1 MATAGAVTVDRMTEP
16 DVAPIGPAAAS
27 WLPVGL
33 LAAVAIAIA
42 AYGLAAASDDTVRAA
57 DVVRV
62 VLVVAWAIAGAL
74 ALRRPGIRRLGLLVL
89 IGAVAGAVAFAG
101 ARVGDTKAGS
111 TGTAGRFVATFGCLL
126 LMALSAQALLALP
139 TGTLATRARRVT
151 AIVGYGFAAI
161 AGLALWAGPGHVSVG
176 VGALGWII
184 AVAVA
189 LPTAHRQYLLTA
201 GVERQRLQWLG
212 CGAVIAGEIA
222 LVAAALDLFL
232 GWPAHVGAIAAG
244 ATVLLPL
251 ALAASTSERLVAR
264 VDRVLV
270 HTVSITGLTA
280 VVIAV
285 YLVIVVGLGST
296 PSDADR
302 QVLGL
307 SMVAAAIAAIGYV
320 PARTRLSDVANR
332 LVYGE
337 REAPDEVLRTFG
349 TRLTRAIPMDELLL
363 QLVES
368 LRKTMGLSSAEI
380 WTGGA
385 DVLERAA
392 AVPDRGPGTLAVGE
406 RERQI
411 VARAGVSGNAWTT
424 VWLPAVLDGRGNVQ
438 MRVAPITHSGELLG
452 LIVVERAADRD
463 AFSDEEDRVLTELAR
478 QAGLALH
485 NVQLDSALQATLDEV
500 RRQAEELRASRSR
513 IVATA
518 DAERRKIERN
528 LHDGA
533 QQHLVAL
540 AVNLRLVKD
549 MLVDDPETANEMLD
563 ALAAD
568 VKTTIQELRDL
579 AHGIYPPLLLDSGL
593 AEALR
598 AAAARSPLDVAVMAD
613 DIGRYPAEVEAA
625 VYFCCLEALQ
635 NAAKHA
641 PDATVA
647 VHLREESG
655 GLLFDV
661 ADTGPGFDVALAT
674 QGHGYLNMSD
684 RVGAIGGSV
693 RWESTPGGGATVT
706 GSIPLTSS

>member
-1 MATAGAVTVDRMTEP
+1 MSTAGAVTLDRMTDP
-16 DVAPIGPAAAS
+16 DSSTMSPVATAS
-27 WLPVGL
+27 WFPVGL
-33 LAAVAIAIA
+33 VGLPAVAIAV
-42 AYGLAAASDDTVRAA
+42 YGIVAASRDEVRAA
-57 DVVRV
+57 DVVRA
-62 VLVVAWAIAGAL
+62 VLVVAWAIAGTL
-74 ALRRPGIRRLGLLVL
+74 ALRRPGVRRLGKLVL
-89 IGAVAGAVAFAG
+89 IGAVLGAVAFAG
-101 ARVGDTKAGS
+101 ARVGDIRSGEV
-111 TGTAGRFVATFGCLL
+111 GTAGRFVATLACPL
-126 LMALSAQALLALP
+126 LMALSGHALLALP
-139 TGTLATRARRVT
+139 NGLLTTRARRTT
-151 AIVGYGFAAI
+151 AIVGYALAVIAAV
-161 AGLALWAGPGHVSVG
+161 ALWAGPGHVSVG
-176 VGALGWII
+176 VGAIGWVL
-184 AVAVA
+184 AVAA
-189 LPTAHRQYLLTA
+189 TLPSAHRQYLLSA
-201 GVERQRLQWLG
+201 GVDRQRLQWLG

-222 LVAAALDLFL
+222 LVAAALNVFL
-232 GWPAHVGAIAAG
+232 GWPAHVGATAAA
-244 ATVLLPL
+244 ATVLLP
-251 ALAASTSERLVAR
+251 AGFAASTSERLVAR
-264 VDRVLV
+264 VDRALV

-285 YLVIVVGLGST
+285 YLLIVVGLGTT

-307 SMVAAAIAAIGYV
+307 SMVAAAIAAIAYV
-320 PARTRLSDVANR
+320 PARTRLGDVANR

-349 TRLTRAIPMDELLL
+349 SRLTRAIPMDELLL

-368 LRKTMGLSSAEI
+368 LRKTMGLGRAEI

-385 DVLERAA
+385 DVLERSA
-392 AVPDRGPGTLAVGE
+392 AVPDRGPATLAIGE

-411 VARAGVSGNAWTT
+411 VARAGVSGNAWAN
-424 VWLPAVLDGRGNVQ
+424 VWLPALLTHHGDAQ
-438 MRVAPITHSGELLG
+438 LRVAPITHSGELLG
-452 LIVVERAADRD
+452 LIVVDRGADRD
-463 AFSDEEDRVLTELAR
+463 AFSEDEDRVLTELAR

-549 MLVDDPETANEMLD
+549 MLADDPDGANEMLD

-568 VKTTIQELRDL
+568 VKSTIQELRDL

-598 AAAARSPLDVAVMAD
+598 AAAGRSPLDVAVIAD
-613 DIGRYPAEVEAA
+613 DIGRYPSEVEAA

-641 PDATVA
+641 DGATVA
-647 VHLREESG
+647 VHLREDAG

-661 ADTGPGFDVALAT
+661 ADSGPGFDVAVAT
-674 QGHGYLNMSD
+674 QGHGFLNMSD
-684 RVGAIGGSV
+684 RVGAIGGTV
-693 RWESTPGGGATVT
+693 RWESTPGGGATVA
-706 GSIPLTSS
+706 GSIPLT

>member
-1 MATAGAVTVDRMTEP
+1 MTDVDATVKPVT
-16 DVAPIGPAAAS
+16 AS
-27 WLPVGL
+27 ETLFPLGIVGVF
-33 LAAVAIAIA
+33 AVAIAGYGLIA
-42 AYGLAAASDDTVRAA
+42 ASADVVRAA
-57 DVVRV
+57 DVIRA
-62 VLVVAWAIAGAL
+62 VLVASWAVAGVL
-74 ALRRPGIRRLGLLVL
+74 ALRRAAVRRLSLLVL
-89 IGAVAGAVAFAG
+89 VGALLGAVAFAG
-101 ARVGDTKAGS
+101 ARVGDTKTGDA
-111 TGTAGRFVATFGCLL
+111 GTAGRFVATLVCPL
-126 LMALSAQALLALP
+126 LMAVSAHALLSLP
-139 TGTLATRARRVT
+139 RGLLGSRPRRFLAIACYAT
-151 AIVGYGFAAI
+151 AVV
-161 AGLALWAGPGHVSVG
+161 AGLALWIGPGHVSVG
-176 VGALGWII
+176 VGAVGWTL
-184 AVAVA
+184 AVMVA
-189 LPTAHRQYLLTA
+189 LPSAHRQYLSTA
-201 GVERQRLQWLG
+201 SVDRQRLQWLG
-212 CGAVIAGEIA
+212 CGAAVAAEIA
-222 LVAAALDLFL
+222 LVAAALDVFL

-244 ATVLLPL
+244 ATVLLPI
-251 ALAASTSERLVAR
+251 ALGASTSERLVAR

-270 HTVSITGLTA
+270 HTVSVTGLTV

-285 YLVIVVGLGST
+285 YLLVVVGLGNS

-307 SMVAAAIAAIGYV
+307 SMIAAAIAALAYV
-320 PARTRLSDVANR
+320 PARTRLGDFANR

-349 TRLTRAIPMDELLL
+349 SRLTRAIPMDELLL

-368 LRKTMGLSSAEI
+368 LRKTMGLTAAEI

-385 DVLERAA
+385 DVLELSA
-392 AVPDRGPGTLAVGE
+392 AVPDRGAGALAIGE

-411 VARAGVSGNAWTT
+411 VARAGVSGNAWAN
-424 VWLPAVLDGRGNVQ
+424 VWLPALLEGRGDSQV
-438 MRVAPITHSGELLG
+438 RVAPITHSGELLG
-452 LIVVERAADRD
+452 IIVVERAADRD
-463 AFSDEEDRVLTELAR
+463 AFSEEEDRVLTELAR

-549 MLVDDPETANEMLD
+549 MLVDDPEGANEMLD

-568 VKTTIQELRDL
+568 VKSTIQELRDL

-598 AAAARSPLDVAVMAD
+598 AAAGRNPLDVAVMAD
-613 DIGRYPAEVEAA
+613 GIGRYPAEVEAA

-641 PDATVA
+641 EGATVA

-661 ADTGPGFDVALAT
+661 ADSGPGFDVATAT
-674 QGHGYLNMSD
+674 QGHGFLNMSD

-693 RWESTPGGGATVT
+693 RWESTPGGGATIA
-706 GSIPLTSS
+706 GSIPL

>member
-1 MATAGAVTVDRMTEP
+1 MTTAGAVALDRMTEP
-16 DVAPIGPAAAS
+16 DVTPVGPPAAS
-27 WLPVGL
+27 WLPVGFL
-33 LAAVAIAIA
+33 GLAAVGIAG
-42 AYGLAAASDDTVRAA
+42 YGLAVASDDVVRAA
-57 DVVRV
+57 DVVRA
-62 VLVVAWAIAGAL
+62 VLIVAWAMAGTL
-74 ALRRPGIRRLGLLVL
+74 ALRRPGIRRLGVLVL
-89 IGAVAGAVAFAG
+89 IGAALGAVAFA
-101 ARVGDTKAGS
+101 AAQVGDTKTGGA
-111 TGTAGRFVATFGCLL
+111 GTAGRFVATLGCLQ
-126 LMALSAQALLALP
+126 LMALSAHALLALP
-139 TGTLATRARRVT
+139 SGALTTRARRST
-151 AIVGYGFAAI
+151 ALVGYALAAV

-176 VGALGWII
+176 AGALGWSL
-184 AVAVA
+184 AVAAA
-189 LPTAHRQYLLTA
+189 LPSAHQQYLRTA

-212 CGAVIAGEIA
+212 CGAVIAAEIA
-222 LVAAALDLFL
+222 LVAAALDVFL
-232 GWPAHVGAIAAG
+232 GWPDHVAAIAAG

-251 ALAASTSERLVAR
+251 GMAASTSERLVAR

-307 SMVAAAIAAIGYV
+307 SMIAAAIAAIGYV
-320 PARTRLSDVANR
+320 PARTRLGDIANR

-349 TRLTRAIPMDELLL
+349 SRLTRAIPMDELLL

-368 LRKTMGLSSAEI
+368 LRKTMGLNSAEI

-411 VARAGVSGNAWTT
+411 VARAGVSGNAWAN
-424 VWLPAVLDGRGNVQ
+424 VWLPAVLEGRGDAQV
-438 MRVAPITHSGELLG
+438 RVAPVTHSGELLG
-452 LIVVERAADRD
+452 LIVVDRAADRD
-463 AFSDEEDRVLTELAR
+463 PFNEEEDRVLTELAR

-500 RRQAEELRASRSR
+500 RRQAEELRASRAR
-513 IVATA
+513 IVATG
-518 DAERRKIERN
+518 DEERRKIERN

-549 MLVDDPETANEMLD
+549 LLTDDPETATEMLD

-598 AAAARSPLDVAVMAD
+598 AAASRSPLDVAVIAD

-641 PDATVA
+641 DGATVA
-647 VHLREESG
+647 IHLREESG

-661 ADTGPGFDVALAT
+661 ADSGPGFDVELAT
-674 QGHGYLNMSD
+674 KGHGFLNMSD
-684 RVGAIGGSV
+684 RVGAIGGTV
-693 RWESTPGGGATVT
+693 RWESTPGAGATVT
-706 GSIPLTSS
+706 GSIPLT